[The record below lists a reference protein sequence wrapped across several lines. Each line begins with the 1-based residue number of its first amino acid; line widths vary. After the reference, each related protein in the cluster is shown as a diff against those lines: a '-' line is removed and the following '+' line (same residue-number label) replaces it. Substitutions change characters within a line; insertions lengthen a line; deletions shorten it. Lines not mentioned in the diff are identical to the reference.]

1 MANYEEA
8 VTEIALSG
16 FQVFEDLVRIP
27 LRRITLLFGP
37 NSAGKSAIEDAL
49 LIFADIFKS
58 VDALGLPGKSPSSF
72 DTFPVNRFPRLRKHW
87 RRIQEEPMK
96 FAEHMCIHVSKSFLE
111 RIYEVRVTFRLISDD
126 QDCVHDESSTFYVN
140 RDMEFLLDGESIL
153 LLDEFKRIGINLK
166 HPYVIGFDGDYGK
179 NSVNEILQDLK
190 LCTNQS
196 TQIFTDNK
204 GWAWVAGKEAQGIR
218 IDENKRFDLEH
229 FNHHCEYD
237 LGLNGEQLQNTLQIV
252 SKFSE
257 LYNSISDQLIRDI
270 IQEPSFYPNL
280 VQASRKIPN
289 EQDLVFLI
297 NGTYFKENCSLN
309 KFHLSVQGAQ
319 EYRSLAESFACR
331 LFPEEDRENIH
342 PDESLALNVNRMLT
356 DYLFAER
363 GYHMDMD
370 YRIIMEPGQFDDIC
384 TGLNAQERLP
394 GEFCL
399 LVRLF
404 LVDAQGRQFSFDEV
418 GSGLGYV
425 LPVLCEI
432 SDCNNTLVMLQQPEL
447 HLHPALQAALG
458 DVLIDATDNST
469 ESSLTTT
476 IVETHSEHLLLRIL
490 KRIRQ
495 SQNGRIAGS
504 GLRITNEEV
513 SVLYFNPKY
522 DGTTQVKHLR
532 ISSDGEFLD
541 RWPRGFFSERDQELF
556 DE

>member
-1 MANYEEA
+1 MTNYEEA
-8 VTEIALSG
+8 LTEIALSG

-37 NSAGKSAIEDAL
+37 NSAGKSAVEDAL
-49 LIFADIFKS
+49 LIFLDIFKT
-58 VDALGLPGKSPSSF
+58 VDTWESLRESPSSF
-72 DTFPVNRFPRLRKHW
+72 DTFPGNRFKRLRKHW
-87 RRIQEEPMK
+87 RRTQEEPMR
-96 FAEHMCIHVSKSFLE
+96 FAERMCIFLSKNFLN
-111 RIYEVRVTFRLISDD
+111 RTYEVRVVFRLIPADEDS
-126 QDCVHDESSTFYVN
+126 VHDESFPFYVC
-140 RDMEFLLDGESIL
+140 RDIEFLLDGESIL
-153 LLDEFKRIGINLK
+153 LMEEFEKIGINLEHTYLK
-166 HPYVIGFDGDYGK
+166 GFDGGYGK
-179 NSVNEILQDLK
+179 DVIEEIVQHLELASD
-190 LCTNQS
+190 QS
-196 TQIFTDNK
+196 AQVCIKNN
-204 GWAWVAGKEAQGIR
+204 GWLWITGEGIR
-218 IDENKRFDLEH
+218 IDDNKRFDIQH
-229 FNHHCEYD
+229 FEFHCEHD
-237 LGLNGEQLQNTLQIV
+237 LGLVDEELHNILQSV
-252 SKFSE
+252 SRFAE

-270 IQEPSFYPNL
+270 DQEPGFYPNL
-280 VQASRKIPN
+280 VPASRKIPN

-309 KFHLSVQGAQ
+309 KFHLHVQGAQ
-319 EYRSLAESFACR
+319 EYRALAESFACR
-331 LFPEEDRENIH
+331 LVPEEDREHVH

-363 GYHMDMD
+363 GYHLDMD
-370 YRIIMEPGQFDDIC
+370 YRIILEPGQFDDIC
-384 TGLNAQERLP
+384 TGLNAGEILP

-432 SDCNNTLVMLQQPEL
+432 SDYYNTLVMLQQPEL

-458 DVLIDATDNST
+458 DVLIDASDKST
-469 ESSLTTT
+469 GSQLTTM

-495 SQNGRIAGS
+495 SQNGRIPGS
-504 GLRITNEEV
+504 GLRITEEEV
-513 SVLYFNPKY
+513 SVLYFNPNF
-522 DGTTQVKHLR
+522 DGTTEVKHLR
-532 ISSDGEFLD
+532 VSPDGEFLD